1 MHLYVELWKAKLIW
15 LDLPAQERQGCIQSI
30 GPKMRMLCRT
40 LDVFA
45 VVVFLTAGVIAQDTA
60 PDWPQWR
67 GPNRDGTVASFTAPR
82 PWPERLT
89 LGWRVDVGE
98 GYATPVLV
106 GGRIYM
112 FTRQGDDEVMRALDA
127 DTGGQIWQTSYPAPF
142 SFEPAAEPHGPGPKA
157 TPTFADGKLYTLGL
171 GGVVTA
177 FDAATGRQVWQ
188 IPAPL
193 VAPLWGTAAS
203 PLVDQGLVIVHVGG
217 HDQGALTAFDADTGE
232 VRWAWDSDGPSYASP
247 LVADLSGTRQVI
259 TLSQER
265 VIGVSASTGELL
277 WQRPF
282 STLYTQSVI
291 DPILVEDMVIIAGFQ
306 EPTSAFRVVR
316 EQNQWTTEDIWENRE
331 TSLYMT
337 NGVLV
342 NGMLFGLSQRNSGQY
357 FLLDVATGETLWT
370 SVGRQASN
378 AAIVKAGETLFV
390 LEDDAE
396 LIVGRATAAGFE
408 EVRRYDVADAATWAQ
423 PTISGNRVFVK
434 AASTLTLWTF
444 D

>member
-1 MHLYVELWKAKLIW
+1 
-15 LDLPAQERQGCIQSI
+15 
-30 GPKMRMLCRT
+30 MLCRP
-40 LDVFA
+40 LNVIA
-45 VVVFLTAGVIAQDTA
+45 LVVFLMTGVSAQGTG

-67 GPNRDGTVASFTAPR
+67 GPNRDGAVASCTAPR
-82 PWPERLT
+82 SWPERLI
-89 LGWRVDVGE
+89 LRWRVDVGE

-106 GGRIYM
+106 GARIYT
-112 FTRQGDDEVMRALDA
+112 FTRQGDDEVIRALDA
-127 DTGGQIWQTSYPAPF
+127 DTGREVWQTSYPAPF

-157 TPTFADGKLYTLGL
+157 TPTFADGKLFTLGL

-177 FDAATGRQVWQ
+177 FDASTGKQVWQ
-188 IPAPL
+188 VPAPL

-217 HDQGALTAFDADTGE
+217 HDQGALTAFDTDTGE
-232 VRWAWDSDGPSYASP
+232 VRWAWDGDGPSYASP
-247 LVADLSGTRQVI
+247 LVADLTGTRQVI

-282 STLYTQSVI
+282 STGFTQNVI
-291 DPILVEDMVIIAGFQ
+291 DPILVEDTVIIAGFQ
-306 EPTSAFRVVR
+306 EPMSAFRVVR
-316 EQNQWTTEDIWENRE
+316 DQDHWTTEDVWKNEE

-357 FLLDVATGETLWT
+357 FLLDVATGETVWR
-370 SVGRQASN
+370 SAGRQAEN

-396 LIVGRATAAGFE
+396 LIVGRASPAGFE
-408 EVRRYDVADAATWAQ
+408 EVRRYEVSDTATWAQ
-423 PTISGNRVFVK
+423 PTISGNRVYVK
-434 AASTLTLWTF
+434 DTSTLTLWTF